1 MIRVLLVEVNATAR
15 RRLEELFA
23 VTRDFVVVAS
33 VGTGA
38 EAIQA
43 AKRFRPDLVSL
54 DAALTD
60 PSPAQV
66 VRELVATRPVPV
78 VLLSDVPE
86 STAEVFEALTA
97 GALDFVRRPQ
107 EGDPRSAV
115 LMLETFRAL
124 SRVKVQRRFKRTQP
138 KQAVSL
144 AQVIVI
150 ASSTGGPAPLQI
162 LLSALP
168 ADFSAPLVIAQ
179 HLTPGFEQGLAMWLA
194 HSSRIDVQLARSR
207 EVLLAGVAL
216 LAPPD
221 SDAVIV
227 SHSVLELRP
236 AEPGGFHP
244 SADELFE
251 SAASVFGPGTLA
263 VVLSGI
269 GQGGAEGARAVVAAG
284 GRVFSQDRA
293 SSAVFGMP
301 GEVARRGLASVV
313 AAPEGLAKAIC
324 DVVGPSELK
333 HEGSGRL

>member
-1 MIRVLLVEVNATAR
+1 
-15 RRLEELFA
+15 
-23 VTRDFVVVAS
+23 
-33 VGTGA
+33 
-38 EAIQA
+38 
-43 AKRFRPDLVSL
+43 
-54 DAALTD
+54 
-60 PSPAQV
+60 
-66 VRELVATRPVPV
+66 
-78 VLLSDVPE
+78 
-86 STAEVFEALTA
+86 
-97 GALDFVRRPQ
+97 
-107 EGDPRSAV
+107 
-115 LMLETFRAL
+115 
-124 SRVKVQRRFKRTQP
+124 
-138 KQAVSL
+138 
-144 AQVIVI
+144 
-150 ASSTGGPAPLQI
+150 
-162 LLSALP
+162 
-168 ADFSAPLVIAQ
+168 
-179 HLTPGFEQGLAMWLA
+179 MWLA